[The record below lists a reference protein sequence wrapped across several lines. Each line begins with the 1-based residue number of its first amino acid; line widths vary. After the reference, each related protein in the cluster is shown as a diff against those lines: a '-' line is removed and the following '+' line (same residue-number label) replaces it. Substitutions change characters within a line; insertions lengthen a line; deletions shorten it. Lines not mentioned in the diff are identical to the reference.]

1 MKKRNILPRICTNL
15 LFNIVM
21 VAEYDP
27 NYHALR
33 EILRSPP
40 RVDGMF

>member
-27 NYHALR
+27 NYLALR